1 MSTGNHHLDDFL
13 SRLDGVSKSGDNW
26 AARCP
31 CRNDDNV
38 PSLSIKLDDD
48 KILVKCH
55 KGGGCGFSEICAA
68 VNMKESDFCGANS
81 TDFTPPSAKSVMP
94 KPKKKELVV
103 KPAPKLTFVKSYDF
117 VNEHGELLFQ
127 KIRYIDENGKKSFRQ
142 RKPDDNGNWV
152 YSLGE
157 TPKVLYNLPAV
168 LAAREA
174 GIPIWVVEGEKDADA
189 LIDQGIVATTM
200 PGGAGKWLEIHTQ
213 ALAGATVEIIADND
227 EPGKQHA
234 MLVLDEL
241 TKAGCQAQAWICP
254 EHKDIADHLSAGL
267 AVDELIPFSESS
279 NIEQFETPA
288 DEQVVDD
295 EDEDGSEEEEQES
308 SIGKRIEELRELFSR
323 EDIDNNSLIV
333 KANRIIIDA
342 VSSGI
347 EDRGR
352 FVQWNDFI
360 AEKTDDTYEWVIP
373 GLLEKQERV
382 IVVAAEGVGKTML
395 ARQVALCSAAGVHPF
410 TYSQM
415 KPIKTLTVDLENPER
430 IIRRMSSK
438 ILASAMRV
446 GHVQRVYGELLIK
459 PAGLDLM
466 KVQDRAILEE
476 AIERAEPQLLVMGPI
491 YKSFVDP
498 GGRTSESIVVE
509 IAKYLDSL
517 RTRYGCAMWLEHH
530 APLGTTLSTRELR
543 PFGSAVWSRWP
554 EFGISLQ
561 PDPTAPEPY
570 VYDVRHF
577 RGARDERQWPL
588 KIKRGT
594 TFPFQVIEFMK
605 VSK

>member
-1 MSTGNHHLDDFL
+1 MSDARDHLDDFL
-13 SRLDGVSKSGDNW
+13 SRLDGVRPAGQNQW

-31 CRNDDNV
+31 CRNDDNN
-38 PSLSIKLDDD
+38 PSLSIGFAEDRV
-48 KILVKCH
+48 LVTCH
-55 KGGGCGFSEICAA
+55 RGNGCSFSEICAT
-68 VNMKESDFCGANS
+68 VGVKEGDLCGPS
-81 TDFTPPSAKSVMP
+81 SREFSPPSTKSVLPRP
-94 KPKKKELVV
+94 KQPIQQKQ
-103 KPAPKLTFVKSYDF
+103 PDKLTFVKAYDF
-117 VNEHGELLFQ
+117 VNEDGELLFQ
-127 KIRYIDENGKKSFRQ
+127 KVRYVNQDGRKSFRQ
-142 RKPDDNGNWV
+142 RRPDGAGNWV

-168 LAAREA
+168 LAAKEA
-174 GIPIWVVEGEKDADA
+174 GLPIWLVEGEKDADA
-189 LIDQGIVATTM
+189 LIEQGQIATTM
-200 PGGAGKWLEIHTQ
+200 PGGAGKWLDIHTA
-213 ALAGATVEIIADND
+213 ALSGAIVEIIADND
-227 EPGKQHA
+227 EPGIVHA
-234 MLVLDEL
+234 QNVLNEL
-241 TKAGCQAQAWICP
+241 TKAGCDAKIWICP
-254 EHKDIADHLSAGL
+254 NHKDIFDHISAGNKIDDL
-267 AVDELIPFSESS
+267 REFSEEDR
-279 NIEQFETPA
+279 IPEYE
-288 DEQVVDD
+288 V
-295 EDEDGSEEEEQES
+295 EDEPEHEQEDEEIQNEQS
-308 SIGKRIEELRELFSR
+308 SIEKRIDELRELLSR
-323 EDIDNNSLIV
+323 TDVGPNSIII
-333 KANRIIIDA
+333 KANRIIMDA
-342 VSSGI
+342 ASAEA

-360 AEKTDDTYEWVIP
+360 NEQADDSYEWVIP

-410 TYSQM
+410 THGYM
-415 KPIKTLTVDLENPER
+415 TPIKTLTVDLENPER
-430 IIRRMSSK
+430 IIRRMSTK
-438 ILASAMRV
+438 ILASAMKH

-459 PAGLDLM
+459 PDGLDLM
-466 KVQDRAILEE
+466 KLPDRAILEE
-476 AIERAEPQLLVMGPI
+476 AIERSEPQLLVMGPI

-530 APLGTTLSTRELR
+530 APLGTTLATRELR

-594 TFPFQVIEFMK
+594 TFPFKVIEFMNVGK
-605 VSK
+605 

>member
-1 MSTGNHHLDDFL
+1 MSSGNPRLDEFL
-13 SRLDGVSKSGDNW
+13 SRLDGVKANGNQW

-31 CRNDDNV
+31 CRNDDNN
-38 PSLSIKLDDD
+38 PSLSIGVAGDRV
-48 KILVKCH
+48 LVTCH
-55 KGGGCGFSEICAA
+55 RGNGCSFSEICAA
-68 VNMKESDFCGANS
+68 VNMKESELFGNDSGDFR
-81 TDFTPPSAKSVMP
+81 PPSNKSVNP
-94 KPKKKELVV
+94 KPRQPIIQKE
-103 KPAPKLTFVKSYDF
+103 KDKLTFVKAYDF
-117 VNEHGELLFQ
+117 VNEDGELLFQ
-127 KIRYIDENGKKSFRQ
+127 KVRYVNQDGRKSFRQ
-142 RKPDDNGNWV
+142 RKPDGEGGWI
-152 YSLGE
+152 YSLGD

-168 LAAREA
+168 LAARENN
-174 GIPIWVVEGEKDADA
+174 IPIWVVEGEKDADA
-189 LIDQGIVATTM
+189 LIENGFVATTM
-200 PGGAGKWLEIHTQ
+200 PGGAGKWLDIHTE
-213 ALAGATVEIIADND
+213 ALAGALVEIIADND
-227 EPGKQHA
+227 EPGMVHAKQVLDSLTAAGCDAQVWRCPNHKDVFDHLA
-234 MLVLDEL
+234 SGSTLDEL
-241 TKAGCQAQAWICP
+241 EQFAEIDLVASSEIKAEQEQQDDDP
-254 EHKDIADHLSAGL
+254 N
-267 AVDELIPFSESS
+267 DEEESESLIS
-279 NIEQFETPA
+279 KK
-288 DEQVVDD
+288 VD
-295 EDEDGSEEEEQES
+295 
-308 SIGKRIEELRELFSR
+308 ELRELFSR
-323 EDIDNNSLIV
+323 NDVDDGSLIV
-333 KANRIIIDA
+333 KANRIIIEA

-347 EDRGR
+347 EDKGR

-360 AEKTDDTYEWVIP
+360 EEKDDDSYEWVIP

-395 ARQVALCSAAGVHPF
+395 ARQVALCSAAGIHPF
-410 TYSQM
+410 TYSHM
-415 KPIKTLTVDLENPER
+415 APIKTLTVDLENPER
-430 IIRRMSSK
+430 IIRRMSAK
-438 ILASAMRV
+438 ILASAMRH

-509 IAKYLDSL
+509 IARYLDSL

-530 APLGTTLSTRELR
+530 APLGTTLATRELR

-594 TFPFQVIEFMK
+594 SFPFQVIEFMK
-605 VSK
+605 PSK

>member
-1 MSTGNHHLDDFL
+1 MSTGNERLNEFL
-13 SRLDGVSKSGDNW
+13 SRLDGVRQAGSQW

-31 CRNDDNV
+31 CRNDDNN
-38 PSLSIKLDDD
+38 PSLSIGVAGDRV
-48 KILVKCH
+48 LVTCH
-55 KGGGCGFSEICAA
+55 RGNGCSFSEICAA
-68 VNMKESDFCGANS
+68 VNMKESDLCGDG
-81 TDFTPPSAKSVMP
+81 DFTPPSTKSVIP
-94 KPKKKELVV
+94 KTKQPVV
-103 KPAPKLTFVKSYDF
+103 QKPADKLTFVKSYDY
-117 VNEHGELLFQ
+117 VNEDGELLFQ
-127 KIRYIDENGKKSFRQ
+127 KVRYVNQDGKKSFRQ
-142 RKPDDNGNWV
+142 RRSDGANGWI
-152 YSLGE
+152 YSLGD

-168 LAAREA
+168 LAARENN
-174 GIPIWVVEGEKDADA
+174 IPIWLVEGEKDADT
-189 LIDQGIVATTM
+189 LINNGIVATTM
-200 PGGAGKWLEIHTQ
+200 PGGAGKWLDIHTE

-227 EPGKQHA
+227 EPGIAHAKTVYDALKAAGSDALIWVCPQHKDIHDHITSG
-234 MLVLDEL
+234 LHLDEL
-241 TKAGCQAQAWICP
+241 NP
-254 EHKDIADHLSAGL
+254 L
-267 AVDELIPFSESS
+267 DETEAPAFEISS
-279 NIEQFETPA
+279 
-288 DEQVVDD
+288 DEVA
-295 EDEDGSEEEEQES
+295 EIEEEVEEEKPS
-308 SIGKRIEELRELFSR
+308 SIAQKVEELKELFGR
-323 EDIDNNSLIV
+323 DDIDAGTLIV
-333 KANRIIIDA
+333 KANRLIIEA

-360 AEKTDDTYEWVIP
+360 AEKTDETYEWVIP
-373 GLLEKQERV
+373 GLIEKQERV

-395 ARQVALCSAAGVHPF
+395 ARQIALCSAAGVHPF
-410 TYSQM
+410 TYGQM

-476 AIERAEPQLLVMGPI
+476 AIERAEPELLVMGPI

-530 APLGTTLSTRELR
+530 APLGSTLATRELR

-605 VSK
+605 VGK

>member
-1 MSTGNHHLDDFL
+1 MSDARERLDDFL
-13 SRLDGVSKSGDNW
+13 ARLDGVRPAGQNQW

-31 CRNDDNV
+31 CRNDDNN
-38 PSLSIKLDDD
+38 PSLSIGFSEDRV
-48 KILVKCH
+48 LVTCH
-55 KGGGCGFSEICAA
+55 RGNGCSFSEICST
-68 VNMKESDFCGANS
+68 VGIKEGDLCGPSNGDFS
-81 TDFTPPSAKSVMP
+81 PPSTRSVVP
-94 KPKKKELVV
+94 KPKLVV
-103 KPAPKLTFVKSYDF
+103 QQKQPDKLTFVKSYDF
-117 VNEHGELLFQ
+117 VSEDGELLFQ
-127 KIRYIDENGKKSFRQ
+127 KVRYVNQDGKKSFRQ
-142 RKPDDNGNWV
+142 RRPDGAGGWI

-174 GIPIWVVEGEKDADA
+174 GIPVWVVEGEKDADA
-189 LIDQGIVATTM
+189 LIEQGVVATTM
-200 PGGAGKWLEIHTQ
+200 PGGAGKWLDIHTE
-213 ALAGATVEIIADND
+213 ALAGAIVEIVADND
-227 EPGKQHA
+227 EPGKVHA
-234 MLVLDEL
+234 KEVFDEL
-241 TKAGCQAQAWICP
+241 TKAGCDAQVWICP
-254 EHKDIADHLSAGL
+254 EHKDIADHLAAGY
-267 AVDELIPFSESS
+267 AVDKLLEFAEEV
-279 NIEQFETPA
+279 NIEEFSVQDDGDEV
-288 DEQVVDD
+288 EQVEETETQQEEISVIAQKV
-295 EDEDGSEEEEQES
+295 ED
-308 SIGKRIEELRELFSR
+308 LRELLNR
-323 EDIDNNSLIV
+323 TDIDSNSLIIR
-333 KANRIIIDA
+333 ANRIILEA
-342 VSSGI
+342 ASSGV
-347 EDRGR
+347 EDKGR

-360 AEKTDDTYEWVIP
+360 DEKDDDSYEWVIP

-395 ARQVALCSAAGVHPF
+395 ARQIALCSAAGIHPF

-415 KPIKTLTVDLENPER
+415 RPIKTLTVDLENPER
-430 IIRRMSSK
+430 IIRRMSAK
-438 ILASAMRV
+438 ILSSAMKH
-446 GHVQRVYGELLIK
+446 GHVKRVYGELLIK

-466 KVQDRAILEE
+466 KLPDRAILEE
-476 AIERAEPQLLVMGPI
+476 AIERAEPELLVMGPI

-509 IAKYLDSL
+509 IARYLDSL

-530 APLGTTLSTRELR
+530 APLGTTLATRELR

-594 TFPFQVIEFMK
+594 TFPFQVIEFMNVGK
-605 VSK
+605 